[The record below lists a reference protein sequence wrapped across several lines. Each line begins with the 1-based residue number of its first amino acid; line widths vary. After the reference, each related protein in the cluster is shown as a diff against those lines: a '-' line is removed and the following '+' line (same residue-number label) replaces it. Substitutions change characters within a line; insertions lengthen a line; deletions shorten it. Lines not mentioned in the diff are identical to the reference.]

1 MPYLDDR
8 EDKCIKTPL
17 LLNRVSSLLSFLLSF
32 LLSVLFSLFLIF
44 RSAFSLFDSSDS
56 LPLSGCRWKVFLLY

>member
-17 LLNRVSSLLSFLLSF
+17 LLNRVSSLLSFLLS
-32 LLSVLFSLFLIF
+32 VLFSLFLIS